1 MQIIIAGYFTVGDNR
16 RITTELH
23 TGLEFVKQLFL
34 ACTLVCL
41 FGCDSAADIAKQALQ
56 EKQSRY
62 DDIQYRDVQ
71 TFPGPAVCIKAEI
84 TDKWGESYRTK
95 NSIYHAAAIHETASD
110 DDWYIFCSNEPEKR
124 LYEKFGISVV
134 GSAGKALPAIEEDFV
149 AIKTELKAQRNRI
162 EKITVPNDPWG
173 QPYIVVSPKLG
184 GIAIRRTF
192 LTYGAD
198 GVEGGQ
204 DENADIKDA
213 YIKYIEHVKQM
224 Q

>member
-1 MQIIIAGYFTVGDNR
+1 MQIIIAGYVTVGDNR
-16 RITTELH
+16 RIPTELPR
-23 TGLEFVKQLFL
+23 GLQFVKQFLL
-34 ACTLVCL
+34 ACSLVCL
-41 FGCDSAADIAKQALQ
+41 FGCDSAADLAMQALQ

-62 DDIQYRDVQ
+62 NDIQYRDVQ

-84 TDKWGESYRTK
+84 TNKWGESDGTRNY
-95 NSIYHAAAIHETASD
+95 IYHAAAIHENASD
-110 DDWYIFCSNEPEKR
+110 DDWYIFCSDESEKR
-124 LYEKFGISVV
+124 LYERFGIKVA
-134 GSAGKALPAIEEDFV
+134 GSAGKALPAIQEDFV

-173 QPYIVVSPKLG
+173 RPYIVVSPRLG

-224 Q
+224 

>member
-1 MQIIIAGYFTVGDNR
+1 MQIIIAGYVTVGDNR
-16 RITTELH
+16 RIPTELPR
-23 TGLEFVKQLFL
+23 GLQFVKQFLL
-34 ACTLVCL
+34 ACSLVCL
-41 FGCDSAADIAKQALQ
+41 FGCDSAADLAKQALQ

-62 DDIQYRDVQ
+62 NDIQYRDVQ

-84 TDKWGESYRTK
+84 TNKWGESDGTK
-95 NSIYHAAAIHETASD
+95 NYIYHAAAIHENASD
-110 DDWYIFCSNEPEKR
+110 DDWYIFCSDESEKR

-134 GSAGKALPAIEEDFV
+134 GSAGKALPAIQEDFV

-173 QPYIVVSPKLG
+173 RPYIVVSPRLG

-224 Q
+224 

>member
-16 RITTELH
+16 RIPTELH
-23 TGLEFVKQLFL
+23 TGLQFVKQLFL

-84 TDKWGESYRTK
+84 TDKWGESSGTK
-95 NSIYHAAAIHETASD
+95 NYIYHAAAIHETASD
-110 DDWYIFCSNEPEKR
+110 DDWYIFCSDEPEKR

-173 QPYIVVSPKLG
+173 QPYIVVSPRLG

-224 Q
+224 